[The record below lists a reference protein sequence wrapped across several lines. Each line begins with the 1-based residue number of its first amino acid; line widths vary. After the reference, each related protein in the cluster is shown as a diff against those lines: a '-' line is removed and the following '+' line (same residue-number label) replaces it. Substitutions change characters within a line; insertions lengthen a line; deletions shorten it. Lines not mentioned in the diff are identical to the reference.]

1 MEVVKKAVKLPTT
14 QFSILLHSKET
25 EPEQMQ
31 AEEKPYR
38 EVMDK
43 LQLQLNKIA
52 AGEKIDILHN
62 NQWTLS
68 VEERKAWLLS
78 QCIGKKYIFVT
89 TDTELPDNFI
99 VLRYQSVKAR
109 KPTKVLV
116 ELGIFSK

>member
-1 MEVVKKAVKLPTT
+1 MSKAVKSPT

-31 AEEKPYR
+31 SEEKPYR

-43 LQLQLNKIA
+43 LMIQLNKIG

-68 VEERKAWLLS
+68 VDERKAWLLAN
-78 QCIGKKYIFVT
+78 CIGKKYIYVT
-89 TDTELPDNFI
+89 TDTVIPDNFI